1 MCGIAGIWDSSGV
14 GPEGPGLVRLM
25 CERLVHRGPDSGGFY
40 AFPDEA
46 PRICLGVR
54 RLSIIDLSTGDQP
67 LFNEDRTL
75 ALVFNGEIYNHVELR
90 AELEQRGHRLRSG
103 NDGEVIVHLYEEH
116 GLELFASLRG
126 MYAFALWDAARERLV
141 LAVDHVGIKPLYVAE
156 SGGRLRFASEAKAL
170 FADPALPRRLD
181 LAALDTYLT
190 FGYMV
195 GPDTL
200 LEGVRR
206 LPPGHAMVVERGSAR
221 LLRHFTL
228 RYPPASERPSDPRSV
243 VEEARTRFHEA
254 VRLHLR
260 SDVPLGLFLS
270 GGIDSTAVLGSMY
283 AETGGQVKTFTVG
296 YLASDGSVP
305 SADETVAAR
314 RAAAHF
320 GTDHHELRLSAADW
334 WTTLGEY
341 LSAHDEPNANP
352 SMVSLQALSRVAAG
366 KVKVALNGTGGD
378 ELFAGY
384 RAHRVHPR
392 LLRAGAAL
400 ARSTPRALRRWAGGP
415 LWQRIEATLPA
426 LRRRRVLGALPP
438 YLTELRTLL
447 LPPVEALR
455 RLASF
460 DGWTFSDSLRSE
472 LFSPDLGDVCARE
485 RHMETAFDDIFAAN
499 AALEPADLV
508 HALTIA
514 TWLPGNGLLALD
526 KVTMAHGLEARVPF
540 FDPPLL
546 AHAAGIPHRIRTRGN
561 KWVLREALRPDLPEF
576 AVARP
581 KRPFETPI
589 RSWFD
594 HELASRIREVVLDPR
609 CLGRGYLRPAAV
621 ERLIAR
627 HFRGEADHTEL
638 VFRLLVLELWHVRVL
653 EAPPRMN
660 GDLEGVGTA
669 S

>member
-14 GPEGPGLVRLM
+14 GPEGPGLVRRM
-25 CERLVHRGPDSGGFY
+25 CEQLVHRGPDSSGFY

-116 GLELFASLRG
+116 GLELFGSLRG

-170 FADPALPRRLD
+170 FVDPALPRRLD
-181 LAALDTYLT
+181 LAALDTYLA

-200 LEGVRR
+200 LKGVRR
-206 LPPGHAMVVERGSAR
+206 LPPGHAMVAERGSAR
-221 LLRHFTL
+221 LVRHFEL
-228 RYPPASERPSDPRSV
+228 RYPPACERPSDPRSV

-270 GGIDSTAVLGSMY
+270 GGIDSTAIVGSML
-283 AETGGQVKTFTVG
+283 AATGGRVKTYTVG
-296 YLASDGSVP
+296 YDSSDGQQP
-305 SADETVAAR
+305 RADETIAAR

-320 GTDHHELRLSAADW
+320 DTDHHELRLSAADW
-334 WTTLGEY
+334 WATLGEY
-341 LSAHDEPNANP
+341 VTAHDEPNANP
-352 SMVSLQALSRVAAG
+352 SMVSLHALSRVAARE
-366 KVKVALNGTGGD
+366 VKVALNGTGGD
-378 ELFAGY
+378 ELYAGY

-392 LLRAGAAL
+392 LLRAGEVVS
-400 ARSTPRALRRWAGGP
+400 RCTPRTLRRWAAGP
-415 LWQRIEATLPA
+415 LWRPVERTFPG
-426 LRRRRVLGALPP
+426 LRRRRFLGALPP
-438 YLTELRTLL
+438 YISELRTIL
-447 LPPVEALR
+447 LPPAEALR

-472 LFSPDLGDVCARE
+472 LFSPDLGNVCARE
-485 RHMETAFDDIFAAN
+485 RRLETAFEDLLAAST
-499 AALEPADLV
+499 AADPADLV

-594 HELASRIREVVLDPR
+594 NELAEAIREVVLDPR

-621 ERLIAR
+621 ERLVAR

-638 VFRLLVLELWHVRVL
+638 VFRLLVLELWHERVL
-653 EAPPRMN
+653 EAPRE
-660 GDLEGVGTA
+660 GDGGLDAVGRA
-669 S
+669 